1 MNIAAAPPAL
11 HIENLRI
18 VRGGRTV
25 IDNVNL
31 SVPAGM
37 ITGLLGPS
45 GCGKT
50 TLMRAIVGAQK
61 ITAGSA
67 FVFGQPAGAPSLRQR
82 IGYVTQS
89 PSIYPDL
96 TTLENVRYF
105 ARLYG
110 ADRERACE
118 VIDAVGLTAKKSE
131 LAGNLSGGQQG
142 RVSLACALVCDPDL
156 LILDEPTVGLDPV
169 LRVELWQ
176 QFARLAARG
185 KTLLISSHAMDEARH
200 CAGLILMRDGG
211 ILAHAAPADIMR
223 RTACADLESAFM
235 RLVAGHD
242 KPSNRPA
249 PRPPAPHPPR
259 NLHRPAPN
267 HPRPNYRPTR
277 PHPASPR
284 NPAPNEEPTV
294 NYWRRPSH
302 RRGPANETTVVD
314 LRPTPKAW
322 I

>member
-1 MNIAAAPPAL
+1 MTNAAAPPAL

-18 VRGGRTV
+18 DRGGRTV
-25 IDNVNL
+25 IDTINL
-31 SVPAGM
+31 SVPAGI

-50 TLMRAIVGAQK
+50 TLMRAVVGAQK

-67 FVFGQPAGAPSLRQR
+67 TVFGQPAGARILRRR

-89 PSIYPDL
+89 ASIYPDL
-96 TTLENVRYF
+96 TTVENIRYF

-110 ADRERACE
+110 VDKQRAGE

-169 LRVELWQ
+169 LRAELWE
-176 QFARLAARG
+176 QFKELAARG

-200 CAGLILMRDGG
+200 CAGLILMRDGKV
-211 ILAHAAPADIMR
+211 LAHDAPVDIMC
-223 RTACADLESAFM
+223 RTACADLESAFV
-235 RLVAGHD
+235 RLVGNIQ
-242 KPSNRPA
+242 PSNSPA
-249 PRPPAPHPPR
+249 PLPVNAPAPNYHSTTSHPRPIDRPNPHTPR
-259 NLHRPAPN
+259 HPHRPAGPELRA
-267 HPRPNYRPTR
+267 PRLPARP
-277 PHPASPR
+277 ADVL
-284 NPAPNEEPTV
+284 A
-294 NYWRRPSH
+294 
-302 RRGPANETTVVD
+302 VD
-314 LRPTPKAW
+314 HLRITPKAPR
-322 I
+322 